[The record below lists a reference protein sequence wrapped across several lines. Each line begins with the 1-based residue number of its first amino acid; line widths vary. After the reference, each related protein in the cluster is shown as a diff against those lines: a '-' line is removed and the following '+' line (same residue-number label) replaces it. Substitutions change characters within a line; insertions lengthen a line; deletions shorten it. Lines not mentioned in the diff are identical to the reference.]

1 VASAS
6 ACCGLDQPGVQV
18 SPVHDE
24 HGGCGQ
30 AHQVGQ
36 ADGDRDPDRL
46 RHRAVGQ
53 NAEPLNSVHAQ
64 LGRAERGKCPSPRV
78 MTDEMLTLV
87 ITV

>member
-1 VASAS
+1 MTNIV
-6 ACCGLDQPGVQV
+6 
-18 SPVHDE
+18 
-24 HGGCGQ
+24 GCGQ
-30 AHQVGQ
+30 AHQSGQADGDSGQ
-36 ADGDRDPDRL
+36 ADGDRGPDRL
-46 RHRAVGQ
+46 RRRAVGQ